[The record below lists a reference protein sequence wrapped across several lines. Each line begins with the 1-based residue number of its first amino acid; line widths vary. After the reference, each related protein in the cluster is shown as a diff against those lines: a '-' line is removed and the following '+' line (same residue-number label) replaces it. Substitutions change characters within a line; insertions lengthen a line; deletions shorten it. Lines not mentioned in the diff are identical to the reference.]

1 MAAPTVWRALGPA
14 MARIRLRDA
23 GLAALGAGLGLAACA
38 WLILAPEVDLR
49 HGLYMI
55 APLGASAVLLF
66 AAPNSPLAQPWS
78 AVVGNSVSAAVAV
91 AVLRLGLPPA
101 LTLGCATGLAI
112 LAMSL
117 ARALHPPGGAVAMT
131 AALTPDAIH
140 ELGFRFVLAP
150 VALGTLALVLIAIG
164 YAQISGRR
172 YPLRQTPPAAADRP
186 PAERLG
192 LDEADLA
199 AILRDYRQST
209 NLGTED
215 LARLI
220 AAAELQAAGKRLGA
234 LTCAEIMSRDLVT
247 VRLETPLAEVAEI
260 FRTHAFASLPVV
272 DAQGRLAGVVFQI
285 HLIRGAIKAR
295 SSFAGGLADLLSGR
309 RWAQSAGDVME
320 VALPRATLHT
330 PAGLLLPWLA
340 DGRTEAVPVMEHG
353 RLVGIVTRSDL
364 LAALAHRA
372 ALGA

>member
-14 MARIRLRDA
+14 MARIRLADA

-131 AALTPDAIH
+131 AALTPT
-140 ELGFRFVLAP
+140 R
-150 VALGTLALVLIAIG
+150 
-164 YAQISGRR
+164 
-172 YPLRQTPPAAADRP
+172 
-186 PAERLG
+186 
-192 LDEADLA
+192 
-199 AILRDYRQST
+199 ST
-209 NLGTED
+209 
-215 LARLI
+215 
-220 AAAELQAAGKRLGA
+220 
-234 LTCAEIMSRDLVT
+234 SW
-247 VRLETPLAEVAEI
+247 
-260 FRTHAFASLPVV
+260 AFASCWRRSRW
-272 DAQGRLAGVVFQI
+272 GRW
-285 HLIRGAIKAR
+285 
-295 SSFAGGLADLLSGR
+295 
-309 RWAQSAGDVME
+309 RWC
-320 VALPRATLHT
+320 
-330 PAGLLLPWLA
+330 
-340 DGRTEAVPVMEHG
+340 
-353 RLVGIVTRSDL
+353 
-364 LAALAHRA
+364 
-372 ALGA
+372 